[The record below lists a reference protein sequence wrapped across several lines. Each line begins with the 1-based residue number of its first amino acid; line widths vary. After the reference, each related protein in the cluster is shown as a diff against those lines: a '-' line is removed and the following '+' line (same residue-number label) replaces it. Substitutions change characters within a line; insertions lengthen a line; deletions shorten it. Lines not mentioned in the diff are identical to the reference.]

1 MINFGKLFD
10 IKSSH
15 PDTIALKIG
24 DRSIAYDELISKAMK
39 VASFLVALG
48 QNGST
53 VGLVG
58 HRTASTHWMPWC
70 FILRCKFY
78 ASKS

>member
-1 MINFGKLFD
+1 MINFGKLIFD

-39 VASFLVALG
+39 VVSLWL
-48 QNGST
+48 
-53 VGLVG
+53 
-58 HRTASTHWMPWC
+58 H
-70 FILRCKFY
+70 
-78 ASKS
+78 